1 MLSYELRKVIYEF
14 IQSNI
19 TVQQLE
25 EWLVPRLPTLI
36 KKHDSSDA
44 DVVATIELGLAEMS
58 DGVRTEE
65 DFRRLLIGVVCEQAT
80 VPPSYSSES
89 FSDITASSNSTQ
101 TPTLVFPVADVL
113 AMAAMDQQ
121 QYESI

>member
-1 MLSYELRKVIYEF
+1 MLSYEFKDVIFEF

-36 KKHDSSDA
+36 KEQDSSDA

-58 DGVRTEE
+58 DGIRTEE
-65 DFRRLLIGVVCEQAT
+65 DFRKLLFDAVCEHKMESALNAT
-80 VPPSYSSES
+80 TSS
-89 FSDITASSNSTQ
+89 SSTE
-101 TPTLVFPVADVL
+101 TPILMFPVVDVF
-113 AMAAMDQQ
+113 ATTTVVNQA
-121 QYESI
+121 QYGNI